1 MRKAI
6 IEKAKTRKKRM
17 DRLQESIFCPL
28 TEYQRSRHL
37 KKKQIFLL
45 FKSTTKLRR
54 GYIKTHERPVT
65 VKAYEDEQRH
75 ISRWLSHSSPLWRS
89 PYPTILSPKQYQSV
103 HIITYITLTLTLTPS
118 WGGGGGGVLAAESLW
133 LNKAIKYGI
142 PDDKW
147 NQISDLKCPRETTRN
162 PSFFREN
169 YPFLYFLC
177 LISCN
182 TKHVFRNLNR
192 EQKLIDN
199 QKAEPTREENLPFI
213 SLTFD
218 CLNVILHVQMHASS
232 FLSQIK
238 KHNWSK
244 NLFRRRSGQSD
255 FF

>member
-1 MRKAI
+1 MLLWETAIFLVQLLRLLKSIFKTNCTSWKMRKAI

-103 HIITYITLTLTLTPS
+103 HIITYITLTLNLTLTPS
-118 WGGGGGGVLAAESLW
+118 WGGGGCWPL
-133 LNKAIKYGI
+133 KA
-142 PDDKW
+142 
-147 NQISDLKCPRETTRN
+147 
-162 PSFFREN
+162 
-169 YPFLYFLC
+169 
-177 LISCN
+177 
-182 TKHVFRNLNR
+182 
-192 EQKLIDN
+192 
-199 QKAEPTREENLPFI
+199 
-213 SLTFD
+213 
-218 CLNVILHVQMHASS
+218 
-232 FLSQIK
+232 
-238 KHNWSK
+238 
-244 NLFRRRSGQSD
+244 SG
-255 FF
+255 